1 MLSDDGDH
9 CNFQFFFLWWSKFT
23 HVIVTASGETT
34 LAQTLALTLTDFN
47 EIFYPSEY
55 PNLITCHRG
64 PDPYPLNNK
73 QSIHVRITHLC
84 TIDFYVEFGVH
95 AVERA

>member
-1 MLSDDGDH
+1 MVME
-9 CNFQFFFLWWSKFT
+9 FT

-47 EIFYPSEY
+47 EIFYPSEN

-64 PDPYPLNNK
+64 PDAYPLNNK
-73 QSIHVRITHLC
+73 
-84 TIDFYVEFGVH
+84 
-95 AVERA
+95 

>member
-1 MLSDDGDH
+1 MVARGDKMLSGDGDH
-9 CNFQFFFLWWSKFT
+9 CNFQFFLWWSKFT

-47 EIFYPSEY
+47 EIFYPSEN

-64 PDPYPLNNK
+64 PDAYPLNNK
-73 QSIHVRITHLC
+73 
-84 TIDFYVEFGVH
+84 
-95 AVERA
+95 